1 MEENSINHT
10 EEITYSYHKV
20 RKEYKQKAIRFLP
33 YLSAILVVVLIHF
46 ILIYPKYLIP
56 EGGFVST
63 AITPYRFN
71 WSINWAIFSIGTFTF
86 FYLSRI
92 AFMKLTPFIKDSIKN
107 EIHDL
112 GFKFQEKSK
121 SWILFLILNSISVLL
136 LFLIGSG
143 MIYLN
148 NSPSSALFYGF
159 LIVYLVISILIP
171 VIWRFFYDGLIIV
184 LKDNYSVSINPR
196 YKLRKISDKNSQLI
210 GIYLASNR
218 LGYKLRKNSKMLYE
232 QIAEARWLPRKRKS
246 IVSKYSLSPFLRFY
260 EFSTPTNFQKQFLN
274 IVLALQ
280 EWDAKII

>member
-1 MEENSINHT
+1 MEENSINYT
-10 EEITYSYHKV
+10 EEITYSYRRV
-20 RKEYKQKAIRFLP
+20 RKEYKKKAIRFLP
-33 YLSAILVVVLIHF
+33 YLSAILIVILIHF

-63 AITPYRFN
+63 AFTPYRFN
-71 WSINWAIFSIGTFTF
+71 LSINWTIFSIGTFTF

-92 AFMKLTPFIKDSIKN
+92 AFMKITPFIKDHIKN
-107 EIHDL
+107 ETRDF

-136 LFLIGSG
+136 LFLVESG
-143 MIYLN
+143 MISFN
-148 NSPSSALFYGF
+148 NSSLKAIYYLILIPYLF
-159 LIVYLVISILIP
+159 ISILIP
-171 VIWRFFYDGLIIV
+171 VIWRFFYDGLRIV
-184 LKDNYSVSINPR
+184 LKDNYCVSINPH
-196 YKLRKISDKNSQLI
+196 YNLRKISDKNSQLI
-210 GIYLASNR
+210 GIYLASNK
-218 LGYKLRKNSKMLYE
+218 LGYKLRKNSKILYE

-246 IVSKYSLSPFLRFY
+246 IVSKYNLSPFLRFY